1 MNYDKLLE
9 NKKCVITSGAHGM
22 GFAIAKL
29 FAKHGAKVAICGHSS
44 SGEKSAEILRQYNPD
59 CFFVKCDMG
68 NLDEVKAFAQKVI
81 EKFGYADVL
90 VNNVGINRKELV
102 KDISEENYNYVMNVN
117 LNSAVLLTKML
128 IPPMLENNVKG
139 SIINISSMNSIA
151 PSPTTGSYSSSKGG
165 MNSFTKVLAVELGKY
180 SIRANAIC
188 PGWVATSYIKKDIE
202 DLGGDEDA
210 AFKVLEELNG
220 SAPLLSPARA
230 TDIANHALY
239 LASDMSSY
247 VTGYIMYS
255 DGAAIMQA
263 HTCDFPEPDDALE
276 MRKQYY
282 NTIVEDLNEL

>member
-1 MNYDKLLE
+1 
-9 NKKCVITSGAHGM
+9 
-22 GFAIAKL
+22 
-29 FAKHGAKVAICGHSS
+29 
-44 SGEKSAEILRQYNPD
+44 
-59 CFFVKCDMG
+59 
-68 NLDEVKAFAQKVI
+68 
-81 EKFGYADVL
+81 
-90 VNNVGINRKELV
+90 
-102 KDISEENYNYVMNVN
+102 
-117 LNSAVLLTKML
+117 
-128 IPPMLENNVKG
+128 
-139 SIINISSMNSIA
+139 MNSIA
-151 PSPTTGSYSSSKGG
+151 PSPTTGSYASSKGG

-188 PGWVATSYIKKDIE
+188 PGWVATTYIKKDIE